1 MMSRYRIALTTAA
14 IAAACLLSPASS
26 AMAQGKGH
34 GNHDERGEHVPPGQ
48 AKKKVVTADEA
59 IVVTRDVLVSHGY
72 EIVRVERVRT
82 QRVVYY
88 RRGNMGRGKGKGP
101 IERIVTADQAIIV
114 TRDVLVSHGY
124 EVVRVDVVHG
134 TRVVYYRRGNMG
146 RGKGKGPIERIVIRP
161 EPDRVV
167 FVSPPPRGLMVDI
180 NVRLG
185 M

>member
-1 MMSRYRIALTTAA
+1 MHRYRITL
-14 IAAACLLSPASS
+14 AAALLAAASLFIPARGV
-26 AMAQGKGH
+26 MAQGKGH
-34 GNHDERGEHVPPGQ
+34 GNHDDQGEHESRGHG
-48 AKKKVVTADEA
+48 KKKVVTADQA
-59 IVVTRDVLVSHGY
+59 IVVTREVLVSHGF
-72 EIVRVERVRT
+72 EIVRVETVRT
-82 QRVVYY
+82 
-88 RRGNMGRGKGKGP
+88 
-101 IERIVTADQAIIV
+101 
-114 TRDVLVSHGY
+114 
-124 EVVRVDVVHG
+124 